1 MGDSVAKVILENR
14 YLGKLLPH
22 VIHVYFVI
30 SIDPPEYGSLPI
42 RKYESKV
49 FFYAK
54 LLTAYFL
61 FFTVITHQNMGDN
74 MLNLFS
80 LRLGNGET
88 CSTAIKIDREI
99 KNHKDLFDNW
109 QEIIA
114 AIIKRYSKD
123 DLFNLHCTTAHH
135 VNGGRSK
142 ETWHYQDIVPI
153 DLDPINYDDIFTY
166 IELISQR
173 INVPKE
179 DFVTVW
185 SGHGLH
191 IYIQVPPMDKTTF
204 DGLRGAY
211 ANFVARLVSEITEA
225 GLSGKCDS
233 IWDMGRLLRLPGT
246 RHVRP
251 ITNVITDESE
261 VTECMVVYGSL
272 KPTSFDLRD
281 YLSVPKR
288 QEYPDIQ
295 DEYVAEECAFIRAEL
310 ANGGG
315 GSPEPRWT
323 KALGVVSFFK
333 DSPKYIH
340 AVSKGHVDYVFEDTD
355 KKAQQR
361 LDHGPRSCNAIREPE
376 CNGCIHQ
383 ESGKSPVHLR
393 RPPMTKTASKDT
405 LTQIPDTQISLV
417 EAGFSLV
424 TGGEKGK
431 PKKITRQP
439 NSLREYFE
447 QQHPYKRLANV
458 ERTVAW
464 IDNYYQ
470 RIFNEQIEEFAN
482 KNYKPQVENQKDRNE
497 FLKNINTH
505 NVTTTDFFKNAPYGM
520 INMQNGVYDI
530 KTHTLRPHS
539 PIYPFQYILPYGYTN
554 RATCST
560 YDTFLDT
567 MFNGNLESIETINE
581 FLGYC
586 LLGGPYEFKQA
597 LILAGEGDNGKS
609 SLINAFCQVFGEGN
623 YSGENIS
630 DMHDPFVSSALD
642 GKLANIAEEEK
653 EGCFKETG
661 MFKKLTGMTP
671 YSTRFM
677 YEPPFTLVNRAK
689 IIMTFN
695 KMPILKD
702 VSTAM
707 KRRMLIIPCTFDYM
721 KHTDKLIDHLPE
733 RLSEELPGMLNRGM
747 DGLARLQNRRR
758 FMKCAEGEQ
767 IIQDMIRNSNEIY
780 DWAESYL
787 TVTMSTMDRVSSDTL
802 YNSFRAY
809 TNNMRFTLIEFMKE
823 LNIWAGG
830 KGLEKAKSLRNVP
843 GEEKGS
849 VVKGLE
855 GVKIAQ

>member
-424 TGGEKGK
+424 IDEGKGK
-431 PKKITRQP
+431 QKIIRYP
-439 NSLREYFE
+439 NKLREYFE
-447 QQHPYKRLANV
+447 QVHPYIRLGDV
-458 ERTVAW
+458 ERTMIYKDNFYQKVDNDW
-464 IDNYYQ
+464 IKM
-470 RIFNEQIEEFAN
+470 FAN
-482 KNYKPQVENQKDRNE
+482 HHYKPVVEKRTDRIE
-497 FLKNINTH
+497 FLDNITTH
-505 NVTTTDFFKNAPYGM
+505 NVKNMSFFMEAQEGL
-520 INMQNGVYDI
+520 INLKNGVLNVR
-530 KTHTLRPHS
+530 TGELLPHS
-539 PIYPFQYILPYGYTN
+539 PKYPFQYVLPYN
-554 RATCST
+554 
-560 YDTFLDT
+560 YDPLAKCHVFDQL
-567 MFNGNLESIETINE
+567 LENILGGRPEAIQTVKE
-581 FLGYC
+581 YLGYC
-586 LLGGPYEFKQA
+586 VLGGRYKYQNSLVLYGP
-597 LILAGEGDNGKS
+597 GGNGKS
-609 SLINAFCQVFGEGN
+609 TIAKIFLALLDERNCSAIKLQDFAR
-623 YSGENIS
+623 
-630 DMHDPFVSSALD
+630 PFVMSGLE
-642 GKLANIAEEEK
+642 GKLANIAEDESDN
-653 EGCFKETG
+653 CFKYSDI
-661 MFKKLTGMTP
+661 FKALTGDSSSMACKKFENE
-671 YSTRFM
+671 YLFK
-677 YEPPFTLVNRAK
+677 NRAK
-689 IIMTFN
+689 LIMVMN
-695 KMPILKD
+695 N
-702 VSTAM
+702 
-707 KRRMLIIPCTFDYM
+707 
-721 KHTDKLIDHLPE
+721 LPE
-733 RLSEELPGMLNRGM
+733 LHDLSEGMNRRPIILQCNLDLKSNPHKNILDIDEKLQLELPGILNVALEALNVLEKRRGFLTLAESEEVMLEMKSTSSEIVAWCEEHVSVTQNQVDRITNKDLFNAYVRETGSLRVNQHDFMKKFNQWARSKKLGPSKVIRETCDGDQLIHRGM
-747 DGLARLQNRRR
+747 IG
-758 FMKCAEGEQ
+758 
-767 IIQDMIRNSNEIY
+767 I
-780 DWAESYL
+780 
-787 TVTMSTMDRVSSDTL
+787 
-802 YNSFRAY
+802 
-809 TNNMRFTLIEFMKE
+809 
-823 LNIWAGG
+823 
-830 KGLEKAKSLRNVP
+830 
-843 GEEKGS
+843 
-849 VVKGLE
+849 
-855 GVKIAQ
+855 KIH